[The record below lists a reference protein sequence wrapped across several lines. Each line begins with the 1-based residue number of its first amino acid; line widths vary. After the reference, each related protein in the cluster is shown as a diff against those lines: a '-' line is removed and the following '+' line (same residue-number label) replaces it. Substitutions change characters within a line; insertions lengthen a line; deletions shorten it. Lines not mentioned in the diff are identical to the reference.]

1 VISAQPVL
9 TAGTIAGLVLAAW
22 NVVVAQGALGGLTPE
37 AQDALAAFVNLLVP
51 IVAALLAARLVTPI
65 SAPNL
70 PIGTVVNERSDAP
83 TGVVTPE

>member
-22 NVVVAQGALGGLTPE
+22 NVVV